1 MNPINIRLANLYRI
15 GVGPSSSHTVG
26 PMRAAA
32 FARAELIGH
41 GGVPRSLRVE
51 LKGSLGATG
60 RGHHSDLAVL
70 AGLHGWEPHDCDID
84 AVLALRET
92 LAADPSVAWSGGAR
106 VRLHPDDVVFLRA
119 RDTKGEVLPHPNT
132 MVFHATFDDGSTT
145 SSTWCSIG
153 GGFIRRPEE
162 VAGGDDGPGKPRD
175 VPHPFNDAESLM
187 ERAREIGGTLGDVVL
202 ANERALAD
210 DDGSSADA
218 HLDAVWET
226 FLSCIERG
234 TTTTGELP
242 GGLAVQRRARL
253 LLDRI
258 DEGEVS
264 EAYADIARAQAY
276 AFAVQEE
283 NAAGGRVVTAPT
295 NGAAGIVPAVLVE
308 AADRRGHSREEIHA
322 ALATAAAIAMLVKTH
337 ASISGAEVGCQG
349 EVGTATSMAAAAL
362 CQLMGG
368 TIDQVANAAEI
379 GMEHNL
385 GLTCDPIKGL
395 VQAPCIE
402 RNAMGVAKA
411 HSAAQLALRRRLDLG
426 RRGAGCH
433 LQARREAALGARR
446 IRGRSKRQRRSRSRS
461 WSRRWCWS
469 RSRSGSWLRRARRQP
484 LRHALR
490 PRFPPVA
497 ELAAHSLHLL
507 VECRVVLCL
516 RAVECVPEAR
526 PQHQAQPALRLV
538 ALLHQQRNHVHV
550 LLVRVVRLQAAV
562 PRLLVELA
570 DGVQHY
576 LSVVDGVA
584 HGVHN

>member
-379 GMEHNL
+379 AMEHNL
-385 GLTCDPIKGL
+385 GLTCDPVGGL
-395 VQAPCIE
+395 VQVPCIE
-402 RNAMGVAKA
+402 RNAMGAVKA
-411 HSAAQLALRRRLDLG
+411 INASRLAFSGDGSHFVSLDKVIQTMRETG
-426 RRGAGCH
+426 RDMKSKYKETSRGG
-433 LQARREAALGARR
+433 
-446 IRGRSKRQRRSRSRS
+446 
-461 WSRRWCWS
+461 
-469 RSRSGSWLRRARRQP
+469 
-484 LRHALR
+484 
-490 PRFPPVA
+490 
-497 ELAAHSLHLL
+497 LA
-507 VECRVVLCL
+507 VNIIEC
-516 RAVECVPEAR
+516 
-526 PQHQAQPALRLV
+526 
-538 ALLHQQRNHVHV
+538 
-550 LLVRVVRLQAAV
+550 
-562 PRLLVELA
+562 
-570 DGVQHY
+570 
-576 LSVVDGVA
+576 
-584 HGVHN
+584 